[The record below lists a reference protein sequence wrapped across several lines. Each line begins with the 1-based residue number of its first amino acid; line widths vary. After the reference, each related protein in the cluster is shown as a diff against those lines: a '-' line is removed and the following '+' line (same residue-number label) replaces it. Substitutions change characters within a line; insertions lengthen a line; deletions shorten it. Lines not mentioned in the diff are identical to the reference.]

1 MMTHVPVL
9 LEETVKALK
18 PKRGQTLADCTVGL
32 GGHAAE
38 FLRRG
43 LRVIGL
49 DLDPANVE
57 RARERLSEVGGDYA
71 LHVANFAGLPGILA
85 GEAVDLVLADLGVSS
100 PHLDDP
106 ARGFSYR
113 KDGPLDMRMD
123 PTRGKPASELLAG
136 MSEADLVSLLEEWG
150 DEEEAERIAAAIRE
164 RKPQRTRD
172 LADLVCEAKG
182 FSPDRGAGAK
192 QHPAARTFQAI
203 RMAVNREPANLE
215 RLLAVLPSVLK
226 PGGRAAI
233 ISFHSGEDRLVK
245 QSFRDGLRAGLYA
258 EVSPDPILPSAE
270 ESQLNPRARSAKL
283 RVCRTPARKA
293 GGRAGRRV

>member
-1 MMTHVPVL
+1 VSHVPVL
-9 LEETVKALK
+9 LKEVMRELK
-18 PKRGQTLADCTVGL
+18 PRRKQIAVDCTVGL

-38 FLRRG
+38 LLRRG

-49 DLDPANVE
+49 DLDPANLKL
-57 RARERLSEVGGDYA
+57 AGERLGEVGGEFS
-71 LHVANFAGLPGILA
+71 LHHANFAGLPGVL
-85 GEAVDLVLADLGVSS
+85 GEVGVEAVDVLVADLGVAS

-113 KDGPLDMRMD
+113 RDGPLDMRMD
-123 PTRGKPASELLAG
+123 PGRGRPAWQVLEG
-136 MSEADLVSLLEEWG
+136 MSEPELAALLREWG

-164 RKPQRTRD
+164 RKPRRTRE

-233 ISFHSGEDRLVK
+233 VSFHSGEDRRVK
-245 QSFRDGLRAGLYA
+245 QSFREGLRAGVYSA
-258 EVSPDPILPSAE
+258 VSDDPILPTE
-270 ESQLNPRARSAKL
+270 EEARSNPRARSAKL
-283 RVCRTPARKA
+283 RVCRRAR
-293 GGRAGRRV
+293 V